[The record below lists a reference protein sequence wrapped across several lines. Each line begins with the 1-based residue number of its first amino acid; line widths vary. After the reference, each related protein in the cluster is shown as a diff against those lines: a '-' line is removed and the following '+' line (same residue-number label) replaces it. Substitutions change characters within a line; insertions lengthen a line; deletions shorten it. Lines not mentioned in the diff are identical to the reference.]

1 VIAGPVGAAATLIA
15 LAATRFT
22 RYVTPRSLVVVAGA
36 GTMLSA
42 AALST
47 GPWRSPDGY
56 MGGSVLVQLPA
67 LLAII
72 AVGIAALPR
81 PKRADRGGATGSDE
95 PRSPTVGD

>member
-1 VIAGPVGAAATLIA
+1 AA
-15 LAATRFT
+15 RFT
-22 RYVTPRSLVVVAGA
+22 PYLTARALVVVAGV

-47 GPWRSPDGY
+47 GPWRSAEGY

-72 AVGIAALPR
+72 AVGIAVLPQ
-81 PKRADRGGATGSDE
+81 RAEQPRGNRTDDPDTTAVE
-95 PRSPTVGD
+95 H